1 MTTDELLEK
10 LPKMIGNNR
19 IYEYGRIIGY
29 TIESSYDRI
38 GFLRLSNDGEHWVAF
53 YGDEGEYVCL
63 NPKDENPPY
72 NNAMYIGDTPN
83 EALQGLFDWCV
94 ENNFISLKLN
104 EINKK
109 LKI

>member
-19 IYEYGRIIGY
+19 IYEDGRIIGY
-29 TIESSYDRI
+29 SISSSYDRI
-38 GFLRLSNDGEHWVAF
+38 EFLQLCNDGKDWVAS
-53 YGDEGEYVCL
+53 YGERGEYVCL

-72 NNAMYIGDTPN
+72 NNAFYIGDTPN

-94 ENNFISLKLN
+94 ENGFIALR
-104 EINKK
+104 
-109 LKI
+109 